1 MTPQEQKDF
10 DALKQMILDQKEQ
23 FEKQSTIDAES
34 TKNTFKDMAD
44 QTAKWSLSTD
54 NLKKIGDNAKN
65 ALYNSFAVIGDDT
78 TNAFAQLD
86 ILGTNIQ
93 KSFGASKA
101 RLDEFRFSIAETS
114 PDLMKM
120 GLDQQ
125 DATNNFISMANS
137 LGTAASIGKEAIIEM
152 SAAAQ
157 LTGQKVGDLTSNF
170 REVGVS
176 IYDVGDQMK
185 DVANYAKSVG
195 LSVNAVSAGVVG
207 NLSKMN
213 LFNFEGGIK
222 GLTSMAGQ
230 AARLGISMDSVFKLS
245 EDLMSPEKA
254 IDMSAA
260 LQRLGVTS
268 SALLDPLK
276 AMDLAQNDPAALQN
290 EMVNISKEFTKFNEA
305 SGQME
310 IMPGAKRR
318 LREVADAMGMSAAEL
333 AKMSINAAD
342 FDRKMSQIEF
352 PELAKDPQ
360 TKEMI
365 ASMAQLKDGK
375 ATINVKNEQTG
386 IVELKQVDQL
396 TSADIDSLKNSQ
408 DDSSKSIEELAIE
421 QLNELEQ
428 IDGSI
433 KSLNT
438 AVSYGKATVPALSK
452 LFYGLKGIEK
462 GVANAASNNV
472 TTEGVRNTVGS
483 IAQPA
488 EDIVVGMVK
497 GDGKAVLNAADMLYN
512 NMGKLTDAA
521 LGGLSKIGGDAIESV
536 KKTLIDS
543 YGSKTDTKSTSDVN
557 MKLDVNVNGGTNMT
571 KEEVHNIVVSMFKD
585 TKLKSELMNGTNYA
599 PVATVGSK
607 NQ

>member
-44 QTAKWSLSTD
+44 QTAGWSLSMD
-54 NLKKIGDNAKN
+54 NFKKIGANATLALGN
-65 ALYNSFAVIGDDT
+65 AFLVIGNDT
-78 TNAFAQLD
+78 TNAFGQLD

-230 AARLGISMDSVFKLS
+230 AARLGISMDQVF
-245 EDLMSPEKA
+245 
-254 IDMSAA
+254 
-260 LQRLGVTS
+260 RLGEN
-268 SALLDPLK
+268 L
-276 AMDLAQNDPAALQN
+276 MQH
-290 EMVNISKEFTKFNEA
+290 F
-305 SGQME
+305 
-310 IMPGAKRR
+310 
-318 LREVADAMGMSAAEL
+318 
-333 AKMSINAAD
+333 KM
-342 FDRKMSQIEF
+342 KW
-352 PELAKDPQ
+352 
-360 TKEMI
+360 
-365 ASMAQLKDGK
+365 
-375 ATINVKNEQTG
+375 
-386 IVELKQVDQL
+386 
-396 TSADIDSLKNSQ
+396 
-408 DDSSKSIEELAIE
+408 
-421 QLNELEQ
+421 
-428 IDGSI
+428 
-433 KSLNT
+433 
-438 AVSYGKATVPALSK
+438 
-452 LFYGLKGIEK
+452 
-462 GVANAASNNV
+462 
-472 TTEGVRNTVGS
+472 
-483 IAQPA
+483 
-488 EDIVVGMVK
+488 
-497 GDGKAVLNAADMLYN
+497 
-512 NMGKLTDAA
+512 
-521 LGGLSKIGGDAIESV
+521 
-536 KKTLIDS
+536 
-543 YGSKTDTKSTSDVN
+543 
-557 MKLDVNVNGGTNMT
+557 
-571 KEEVHNIVVSMFKD
+571 
-585 TKLKSELMNGTNYA
+585 
-599 PVATVGSK
+599 
-607 NQ
+607 

>member
-10 DALKQMILDQKEQ
+10 DALIKLTKDYKSEN
-23 FEKQSTIDAES
+23 ESLKTTISEANN
-34 TKNTFKDMAD
+34 NTSGTIGD
-44 QTAKWSLSTD
+44 QTAGWSLSLD
-54 NLKKIGDNAKN
+54 NLTKVTTNASN
-65 ALYNSFAVIGDDT
+65 ALTNTFNVIGDST
-78 TNAFAQLD
+78 ATAFGELD
-86 ILGTNIQ
+86 ELGTGIQ
-93 KSFGASKA
+93 QSFGASKA

-114 PDLMKM
+114 PELMKM
-120 GLDQQ
+120 GLTSQ
-125 DATNNFISMANS
+125 DASNNFISMAKS
-137 LGTAASIGKEAIIEM
+137 LGTAASIGNEAIIEM
-152 SAAAQ
+152 SAASQ
-157 LTGQKVGDLTSNF
+157 LTGQDVGTLTSEF

-195 LSVNAVSAGVVG
+195 LSVNTVSAGVVG

-213 LFNFEGGIK
+213 LYNFEGGIK

-230 AARLGISMDSVFKLS
+230 AARLGISMDQVFRLG
-245 EDLMSPEKA
+245 ENLMDPDKA

-290 EMVNISKEFTKFNEA
+290 EMVNISKEFTKFNEE
-305 SGQME
+305 SGKME

-318 LREVADAMGMSAAEL
+318 LREVAEAMGMTAEDL

-352 PELAKDPQ
+352 PELAKDPE

-375 ATINVKNEQTG
+375 AMINVKNEQTG
-386 IVELKQVDQL
+386 EVELKQVDQL
-396 TSADIDSLKNSQ
+396 TSKDIESLKNAQ
-408 DDSSKSIEELAIE
+408 DDSSKTVE
-421 QLNELEQ
+421 QLAVEQLSELKQ
-428 IDGSI
+428 IDGSM
-433 KSLNT
+433 KSLIASTN
-438 AVSYGKATVPALSK
+438 YGKATVPALSK

-472 TTEGVRNTVGS
+472 TTAGVRGTVGS

-488 EDIVVGMVK
+488 EDIVVGMIK
-497 GDGKAVLNAADMLYN
+497 GDVNAVSNASVELLDNAH
-512 NMGKLTDAA
+512 KLTDAA
-521 LGGLSKIGGDAIESV
+521 LGGLKQIGTEALESV

-543 YGSKTDTKSTSDVN
+543 YGNKGENKSTSDVN

-571 KEEVHNIVVSMFKD
+571 KEEVHNIVVSMFND
-585 TKLKSELMNGTNYA
+585 TKVKSELMNGTNYA
-599 PVATVGSK
+599 PVAATGPK
-607 NQ
+607 NL